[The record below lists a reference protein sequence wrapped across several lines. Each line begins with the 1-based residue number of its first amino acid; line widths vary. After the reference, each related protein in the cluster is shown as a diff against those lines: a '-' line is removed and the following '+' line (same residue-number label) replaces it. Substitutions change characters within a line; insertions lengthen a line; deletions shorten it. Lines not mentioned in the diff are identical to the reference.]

1 MRENIAMD
9 KEREIFG
16 MIGAGKVKRDGS
28 NRLTPG
34 RMTEFE
40 NEKNNYIAPVI
51 PLKKK
56 EK

>member
-1 MRENIAMD
+1 MD
-9 KEREIFG
+9 KEREAFG
-16 MIGAGKVKRDGS
+16 PIAAGQVKRDGS
-28 NRLTPG
+28 NKLTPG

-51 PLKKK
+51 PLKRK